1 MSEESPPESVEFHYV
16 KSNGFRVVHAD
27 GVWGGPTPR
36 GYITMS
42 FYSER
47 APIPRKISLELKP
60 PEPNSSN
67 RILGQEIVRDSKDGL
82 VREVEVEVMVDLE
95 MAKSLLKWL
104 RGKVR
109 VLEGQDKTK
118 GKAG

>member
-1 MSEESPPESVEFHYV
+1 MSEESPPESVEFHYI

-47 APIPRKISLELKP
+47 APIPRRISLELKP
-60 PEPNSSN
+60 PEPNSPD
-67 RILGQEIVRDSKDGL
+67 RTLGQEIVRDTKNGL

-95 MAKSLLKWL
+95 MAKSLHGWL
-104 RGKVR
+104 GEKVQT
-109 VLEGQDKTK
+109 LEGRDKAK
-118 GKAG
+118 GEAG